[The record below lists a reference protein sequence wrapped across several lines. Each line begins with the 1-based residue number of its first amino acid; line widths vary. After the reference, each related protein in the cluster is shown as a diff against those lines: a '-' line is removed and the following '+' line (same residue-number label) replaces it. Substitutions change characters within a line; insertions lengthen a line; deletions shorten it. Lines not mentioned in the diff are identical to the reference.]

1 MVYKRI
7 KGKKLIK
14 SMTGYGVG
22 KIKKADKECLVE
34 IKTLNNR
41 YCDIIIKNYPQSLEI
56 ERKIEKLIKE
66 KVFRGKVN
74 ILIKAESY
82 SPEEEKVILNEDLF
96 NSYYEA
102 VKALKEKYK
111 FKDEIDINSLIKF
124 KDIFQVVKEEESDKM
139 WPLIEEAANKAI
151 DSLVKMREKEGKI
164 LVKDIKKRIKK
175 IEKLMDK
182 IKKCSKL
189 SLQNYKD
196 NFLIKIK
203 ELTNGLDVDEGRIE
217 LEAAIFTEKS
227 DITEEIVRIKSH
239 LVQLSELLESN
250 EPIGRK
256 TDFIIQEINREVNTI
271 GSKNNNLE
279 INPLVI
285 LAKSELEKI
294 REQTRNIE

>member
-1 MVYKRI
+1 
-7 KGKKLIK
+7 
-14 SMTGYGVG
+14 MTGYGVG
-22 KIKKADKECLVE
+22 KIKKADKESLVE

-41 YCDIIIKNYPQSLEI
+41 YCDIIIKNYSQSLEI

-66 KVFRGKVN
+66 KIFRGKVN

-102 VKALKEKYK
+102 AKALKEKYK

-175 IEKLMDK
+175 VEKLMDK

-217 LEAAIFTEKS
+217 LEAAIFAEKS

-294 REQTRNIE
+294 REQARNIE

>member
-1 MVYKRI
+1 
-7 KGKKLIK
+7 
-14 SMTGYGVG
+14 MTGYGVG
-22 KIKKADKECLVE
+22 KIKKVDKECLVE

-66 KVFRGKVN
+66 KIFRGKVN

-102 VKALKEKYK
+102 AKALKEKYK

-189 SLQNYKD
+189 SLQNYKN

-279 INPLVI
+279 INPLAI

-294 REQTRNIE
+294 REQARNIE

>member
-1 MVYKRI
+1 
-7 KGKKLIK
+7 
-14 SMTGYGVG
+14 MTGYGVG
-22 KIKKADKECLVE
+22 KIKKVDKECLVE

-41 YCDIIIKNYPQSLEI
+41 YCDIIIKNYSQSLEI

-66 KVFRGKVN
+66 KIFRGKVN
-74 ILIKAESY
+74 ILIKAESH

-102 VKALKEKYK
+102 AKALKEKYK

-182 IKKCSKL
+182 IEKCSKL

-294 REQTRNIE
+294 REQARNIE

>member
-1 MVYKRI
+1 
-7 KGKKLIK
+7 
-14 SMTGYGVG
+14 MTGYGVG

-41 YCDIIIKNYPQSLEI
+41 YCDIIIKNYSQSLEI
-56 ERKIEKLIKE
+56 EQKIEKLIKE
-66 KVFRGKVN
+66 KIFRGKVN
-74 ILIKAESY
+74 ILIKAKSY

-102 VKALKEKYK
+102 AKALKEKYK

-182 IKKCSKL
+182 IEKCSKL

-294 REQTRNIE
+294 REQARNIE

>member
-1 MVYKRI
+1 
-7 KGKKLIK
+7 
-14 SMTGYGVG
+14 MTGYGVG

-41 YCDIIIKNYPQSLEI
+41 YCDIIIKNYSQSLEI
-56 ERKIEKLIKE
+56 EQKIEKLIKE
-66 KVFRGKVN
+66 KIFRGKVN

-139 WPLIEEAANKAI
+139 WLLIEEAANKAI

-189 SLQNYKD
+189 SLQNYRD

-239 LVQLSELLESN
+239 LVQLSELLEFN

-256 TDFIIQEINREVNTI
+256 TDFIIQEVNREVNTI

-294 REQTRNIE
+294 REQARNIE

>member
-1 MVYKRI
+1 
-7 KGKKLIK
+7 
-14 SMTGYGVG
+14 MTGYGVG

-41 YCDIIIKNYPQSLEI
+41 YCDIIIKNYSQSLEI

-66 KVFRGKVN
+66 KIFRGKVN

-102 VKALKEKYK
+102 AKALKEKYK

-189 SLQNYKD
+189 SLQSYKD

-294 REQTRNIE
+294 REQARNIE

>member
-1 MVYKRI
+1 
-7 KGKKLIK
+7 
-14 SMTGYGVG
+14 MTGYGVG

-41 YCDIIIKNYPQSLEI
+41 YCDIIIKNYLQSLEI

-66 KVFRGKVN
+66 KIFRGKVN
-74 ILIKAESY
+74 ILIKAESH

-102 VKALKEKYK
+102 TKALKEKYK

-203 ELTNGLDVDEGRIE
+203 ELTNDLDVDEGRIE

-256 TDFIIQEINREVNTI
+256 TDFIIQETNREVNTI

-279 INPLVI
+279 IDR
-285 LAKSELEKI
+285 KSVV
-294 REQTRNIE
+294 

>member
-1 MVYKRI
+1 
-7 KGKKLIK
+7 
-14 SMTGYGVG
+14 MTGYGVG
-22 KIKKADKECLVE
+22 KIKKVDKECLVE

-66 KVFRGKVN
+66 KIFRGKVN
-74 ILIKAESY
+74 ILIKAESH

-102 VKALKEKYK
+102 AKALKEKYK

-189 SLQNYKD
+189 SLQNYKN

-294 REQTRNIE
+294 REQARNIE

>member
-1 MVYKRI
+1 M
-7 KGKKLIK
+7 
-14 SMTGYGVG
+14 
-22 KIKKADKECLVE
+22 VE

-41 YCDIIIKNYPQSLEI
+41 YCDIIIKNYSQSLEI

-66 KVFRGKVN
+66 KIFRGKVN

-102 VKALKEKYK
+102 AKALKEKYK

-294 REQTRNIE
+294 REQARNIE